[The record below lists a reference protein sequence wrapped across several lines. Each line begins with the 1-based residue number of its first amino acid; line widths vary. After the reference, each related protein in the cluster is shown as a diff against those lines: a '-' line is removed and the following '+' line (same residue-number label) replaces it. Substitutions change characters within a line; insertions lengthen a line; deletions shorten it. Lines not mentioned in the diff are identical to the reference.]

1 MRSRLQFLVAP
12 ALIGLVLG
20 GIALSAPGSAGAATP
35 RVTMY
40 DNDGLPASQGV
51 DPWTGQW
58 TFAPHQVTVSRG
70 EQVVFDNPAS
80 NKRPHNV
87 ISIRNSGSPTE
98 PELVSGDRFS
108 TGLAAENRLMP
119 GASWTLDTSGV
130 EPGHYS
136 YYCSLHPWMVG
147 QITIVPQ

>member
-1 MRSRLQFLVAP
+1 MRSRLQVLVAS

-20 GIALSAPGSAGAATP
+20 GVALSAPGNAGAATP
-35 RVTMY
+35 RVTMI
-40 DNDGLPASQGV
+40 DNDGLPTSQGV
-51 DPWTGQW
+51 DPWTGW
-58 TFAPHQVTVSRG
+58 WGFAPNHITVSQG
-70 EQVVFDNPAS
+70 EGVVFDNPAS

-87 ISIRNSGSPTE
+87 ISIHNSGNATAPV
-98 PELVSGDRFS
+98 LASGEKFS

-119 GASWTLDTSGV
+119 GASWTLDTAGI

-147 QITIVPQ
+147 SVTVLPQ